1 MISKNFVFKKLLT
14 VHSNVLPLHHK
25 QSFLPIA
32 WIFTKGEGDRIKYRL
47 PFKIFSTLQIFSL
60 KGLFI
65 VNELEEVCET
75 FYFIKFKELQ
85 FTWSGNRAVQI
96 WFDNKNS
103 RRVRG
108 LDKDPYISIL
118 IQKSPFIYSRCF
130 LLDWIQKFLLP
141 YHCWQNWRNFP

>member
-1 MISKNFVFKKLLT
+1 MCKS
-14 VHSNVLPLHHK
+14 
-25 QSFLPIA
+25 
-32 WIFTKGEGDRIKYRL
+32 
-47 PFKIFSTLQIFSL
+47 
-60 KGLFI
+60 
-65 VNELEEVCET
+65 
-75 FYFIKFKELQ
+75 FYFIRFEELQ
-85 FTWSGNRAVQI
+85 STWSANRAVQI

-141 YHCWQNWRNFP
+141 YHCWQNWRNFPKNWGLLFISTSLVLVSQTTLCKNPEICTGQNSSPILYVVLIMYYKIMEKVLKSSTGVLLRAELTGLRP